1 MDMYFFRGDRQFS
14 SIILLTLLFE
24 LTNGGILNSNII
36 YSYIIINVFCVFQKQ
51 RTKYHIYWYNDTL
64 FKF

>member
-36 YSYIIINVFCVFQKQ
+36 YSYIIINVFWVFQKQ
-51 RTKYHIYWYNDTL
+51 HTKYHIYWYNDTL